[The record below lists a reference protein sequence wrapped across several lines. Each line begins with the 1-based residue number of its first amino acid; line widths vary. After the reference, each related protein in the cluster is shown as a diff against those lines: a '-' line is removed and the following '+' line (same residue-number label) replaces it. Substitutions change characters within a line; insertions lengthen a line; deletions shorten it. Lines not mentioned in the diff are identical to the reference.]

1 MSYLR
6 WIRNQW
12 DRAFGVAAVTAGLVV
27 LLAGWIG
34 TSRAIFPAQ
43 QIPYLISG
51 GLLGLFLLGLGATA
65 WLSADMRDEW
75 RKLDD
80 FQGAVVASLGMDL
93 SEQPAELT
101 VPEQQ
106 RGPLSSTDHIRR
118 TAEARR

>member
-12 DRAFGVAAVTAGLVV
+12 DRAFGVAAAIAGLVV
-27 LLAGWIG
+27 LLLGWVG

-51 GLLGLFLLGLGATA
+51 GMLGLFLLGLAATA

-80 FQGAVVASLGMDL
+80 FQGAVVASLGVDL
-93 SEQPAELT
+93 SEQSTEITGAEQPDA
-101 VPEQQ
+101 V
-106 RGPLSSTDHIRR
+106 SSTDHIRR
-118 TAEARR
+118 PAEARR